1 VIIFQQFQENALMD
15 TRTKT
20 GHINSLKLF
29 EHLVLGHTSR
39 ARASGLTDEQI
50 WLKAIEAVQVLGL
63 EIIKKNER
71 ASGFSEAAARV
82 LKPSRRGR
90 GLRELLDQFP
100 LEHTLLEPPAPTTY
114 RTAN

>member
-1 VIIFQQFQENALMD
+1 MD
-15 TRTKT
+15 TRTKN
-20 GHINSLKLF
+20 GHINSLKVF
-29 EHLVLGHTSR
+29 EHLVLGHISR
-39 ARASGLTDEQI
+39 TRASGFTDEQI

-82 LKPSRRGR
+82 PIPPRRGR
-90 GLRELLDQFP
+90 GLQALLDKFHPAQ
-100 LEHTLLEPPAPTTY
+100 TLLEPAPTTY